1 MPKALVVHEL
11 GAAENMRWQDWSVA
25 DPQPNEVRL
34 RHTVV
39 GVNYAD
45 TYHRGGVPHPWP
57 VPPCPVVIGLKLS
70 ELSKT

>member
-11 GAAENMRWQDWSVA
+11 GAAENMCWQDWSVA

-39 GVNYAD
+39 GVNFAD
-45 TYHRGGVPHPWP
+45 Y
-57 VPPCPVVIGLKLS
+57 LS
-70 ELSKT
+70 SRRRSASVASSPLPLW